1 MDQPGIKGAVM
12 TGNRYGRTNLWLV
25 LVVTIVFSTAGAG
38 FYHKL
43 SADSDETY
51 KGLKLF
57 SDVIE
62 LIQKNYVDP
71 VEPKDLIEKAIQ
83 GMVSSLDPHSALL
96 PPEAYDELRIDTEGK
111 FTGIG
116 IHVTMR
122 DGFVTVISPIEGT
135 PAFEAG
141 IKAMDKI
148 VKVDGVVTS
157 ELRDAVKRMRG
168 PKGTTVIITIIREA
182 VKEPLEFTLVR
193 DVIPIDSVKSVNLE
207 PGYGYVRITNFREQ
221 TTDDVTAALE
231 NLESSGSPLKGLV
244 LDLRD
249 NPGGI
254 LSQAISVSDLFI
266 EEGTLLTIKGR
277 LDKHNNVFKAHP
289 SNAPKSYPI
298 IILINGGSA
307 SASEIVAGA
316 LKDHQRALL
325 LGTQTFGKGSVQTV
339 ESLRDGYGIKFTIAR
354 YYTPSG
360 QSIQAT
366 GIVPDIIVLKKS
378 IDSSDT
384 PNPVDGLLKENDL
397 KNHLDAKPLNDTK
410 KQIDEPEND
419 LTQPN
424 AKLLENIQN
433 DNQVMRALEL
443 LISYDIFKNLTN
455 GK

>member
-1 MDQPGIKGAVM
+1 M
-12 TGNRYGRTNLWLV
+12 TGNRYGRTKLWLV
-25 LVVTIVFSTAGAG
+25 LVVTIVFSTAGTG
-38 FYHKL
+38 FYHRL

-51 KGLKLF
+51 KGLKIF
-57 SDVIE
+57 SDVLEI
-62 LIQKNYVDP
+62 IQKNYVDP

-83 GMVSSLDPHSALL
+83 GMVGSLDPHSALL
-96 PPEAYDELRIDTEGK
+96 PPEAYEELRIDTEGK

-122 DGFVTVISPIEGT
+122 DSFVTVVSPIEGT
-135 PAFEAG
+135 PAYEAG
-141 IKAMDKI
+141 VKAMDKI

-168 PKGTTVIITIIREA
+168 PKGTTVIITVVREA
-182 VKEPLEFTLVR
+182 VKKPIEFTLVR
-193 DVIPIDSVKSVNLE
+193 DVIPIESVKSVSIE
-207 PGYGYVRITNFREQ
+207 PGYGYVRITNFRDQ
-221 TTDDVTAALE
+221 TTDDVAEALE
-231 NLESSGSPLKGLV
+231 NFESGATLLKGLI

-266 EEGTLLTIKGR
+266 EEGTILTIKGR

-289 SNAPKSYPI
+289 SDAPRSYPI

-366 GIVPDIIVLKKS
+366 GIVPDIVVHKKS
-378 IDSSDT
+378 IDSNDA
-384 PNPVDGLLKENDL
+384 PNPVDGLLHEKDL
-397 KNHLDAKPLNDTK
+397 KNHLDAKPLKDTT
-410 KQIDEPEND
+410 KQIDGPEKN
-419 LTQPN
+419 LPQPN
-424 AKLLENIQN
+424 AMLLENIQN
-433 DNQVMRALEL
+433 DNQVMRALDL
-443 LISYDIFKNLTN
+443 LISYDIFKDLSN

>member
-1 MDQPGIKGAVM
+1 M
-12 TGNRYGRTNLWLV
+12 TGNRYGRTKLWLV

-51 KGLKLF
+51 KGLKVF

-62 LIQKNYVDP
+62 IIQKNYVDP
-71 VEPKDLIEKAIQ
+71 VEAKDLIEKAIQ

-96 PPEAYDELRIDTEGK
+96 PPEAYEELRIDTEGK

-122 DGFVTVISPIEGT
+122 DGFVTVVSPIEGT
-135 PAFEAG
+135 PAYNAG

-148 VKVDGVVTS
+148 VKVDGVVTA

-168 PKGTTVIITIIREA
+168 PKGTTVIITIVRETE
-182 VKEPLEFTLVR
+182 KEPIEFTLIR
-193 DVIPIDSVKSVNLE
+193 DVIPIESVKSVSLE
-207 PGYGYVRITNFREQ
+207 PGYGYIRITNFREQ
-221 TTDDVTAALE
+221 TTEDVVSALE
-231 NLESSGSPLKGLV
+231 KLESSDKPLIGLV
-244 LDLRD
+244 LDLRN

-254 LSQAISVSDLFI
+254 LSQAISVSDIFI
-266 EEGTLLTIKGR
+266 EEGTILTIKGR
-277 LDKHNNVFKAHP
+277 LDKHNNVFKAHSSEFP
-289 SNAPKSYPI
+289 RNYPI
-298 IILINGGSA
+298 IVLINGGSA

-366 GIVPDIIVLKKS
+366 GIVPDIIVNKKK
-378 IDSSDT
+378 IDNNDP
-384 PNPVDGLLKENDL
+384 PNPVDGLLKEKDLINHLESKPLKDTTQEVDTPDNDL
-397 KNHLDAKPLNDTK
+397 M
-410 KQIDEPEND
+410 
-419 LTQPN
+419 QPN
-424 AKLLENIQN
+424 AILLENIQN

-443 LISYDIFKNLTN
+443 LISYGIFKDLTN

>member
-1 MDQPGIKGAVM
+1 M
-12 TGNRYGRTNLWLV
+12 TDNRYGRTKLWLV
-25 LVVTIVFSTAGAG
+25 LVLSIVFSTAGAG

-51 KGLKLF
+51 KGLKVF

-62 LIQKNYVDP
+62 IIQKNYVDP
-71 VEPKDLIEKAIQ
+71 VEPKELIEKAIQ

-96 PPEAYDELRIDTEGK
+96 PPEAYEELRIDTEGK

-122 DGFVTVISPIEGT
+122 DNFVTVVSPIEGT
-135 PAFEAG
+135 PAYKAG
-141 IKAMDKI
+141 VKAMDKI

-168 PKGTTVIITIIREA
+168 PKGTKVVITIIRET
-182 VKEPLEFTLVR
+182 VKEPIDFALIR
-193 DVIPIDSVKSVNLE
+193 DVIPIESVKSVSLE

-221 TTDDVTAALE
+221 TTDDVEEALASFE
-231 NLESSGSPLKGLV
+231 NSATPLKGLV

-254 LSQAISVSDLFI
+254 LSQAISISDLFI
-266 EEGTLLTIKGR
+266 EEGTILTIKGR
-277 LDKHNNVFKAHP
+277 LDKHNNVFKAHTSKTP
-289 SNAPKSYPI
+289 RSYPI
-298 IILINGGSA
+298 IALINGGSA

-366 GIVPDIIVLKKS
+366 GVVPDIIVHKKNS
-378 IDSSDT
+378 VADDT
-384 PNPVDGLLKENDL
+384 PDPVDRLLKESDL
-397 KNHLDAKPLNDTK
+397 ENHLESKPLKETA
-410 KQIDEPEND
+410 KQVDKPEED
-419 LTQPN
+419 LPQPN
-424 AKLLENIQN
+424 AMLLENIQN

-443 LISYDIFKNLTN
+443 LISYDIFKDLAN

>member
-1 MDQPGIKGAVM
+1 M
-12 TGNRYGRTNLWLV
+12 TGNRYGRTKLWLV

-51 KGLKLF
+51 KGLKVF

-62 LIQKNYVDP
+62 IIQKNYVDP
-71 VEPKDLIEKAIQ
+71 VEAKVLIEKAIQ

-96 PPEAYDELRIDTEGK
+96 PPEAYEELRIDTEGK

-122 DGFVTVISPIEGT
+122 DGFVTVVSPIEGT
-135 PAFEAG
+135 PAYNAG

-148 VKVDGVVTS
+148 VKVDGVVTA

-168 PKGTTVIITIIREA
+168 PKGTTVIITIVRETE
-182 VKEPLEFTLVR
+182 KEPIEFTLIR
-193 DVIPIDSVKSVNLE
+193 DVIPIESVKSVSLE
-207 PGYGYVRITNFREQ
+207 PGYGYIRITNFREQ
-221 TTDDVTAALE
+221 TTEDVVSALE
-231 NLESSGSPLKGLV
+231 KLESSDKPLIGLV
-244 LDLRD
+244 LDLRN

-254 LSQAISVSDLFI
+254 LSQAISVSDIFI
-266 EEGTLLTIKGR
+266 EEGTILTIKGR
-277 LDKHNNVFKAHP
+277 LDKHNNVFKAHSSEFP
-289 SNAPKSYPI
+289 RNYPI

-366 GIVPDIIVLKKS
+366 GIVPDIIVNKKK
-378 IDSSDT
+378 IDNNDP
-384 PNPVDGLLKENDL
+384 PNPVDGLLKEKDL
-397 KNHLDAKPLNDTK
+397 KNHLESKPLKDTT
-410 KQIDEPEND
+410 QEVDTPDTD
-419 LTQPN
+419 LMQPN
-424 AKLLENIQN
+424 AMLLENIQN

-443 LISYDIFKNLTN
+443 LISYGIFKDLTN

>member
-1 MDQPGIKGAVM
+1 M
-12 TGNRYGRTNLWLV
+12 TGNRYGRTKLWLV

-38 FYHKL
+38 FYHRL

-51 KGLKLF
+51 KGLKIF
-57 SDVIE
+57 SDVLEI
-62 LIQKNYVDP
+62 IQKNYVDP
-71 VEPKDLIEKAIQ
+71 VEPKVLIEKAIQ
-83 GMVSSLDPHSALL
+83 GMVGSLDPHSALL
-96 PPEAYDELRIDTEGK
+96 PPEAYEELRIDTEGK

-122 DGFVTVISPIEGT
+122 DSFVTVVSPIEGT
-135 PAFEAG
+135 PAYEAG
-141 IKAMDKI
+141 VKAMDKI

-168 PKGTTVIITIIREA
+168 PKGTTVIITVVREA
-182 VKEPLEFTLVR
+182 VKKPIEFTLVR
-193 DVIPIDSVKSVNLE
+193 DVIPIESVKSVSIE
-207 PGYGYVRITNFREQ
+207 PGYGYVWITNFRDQ
-221 TTDDVTAALE
+221 TTDDVAEALK
-231 NLESSGSPLKGLV
+231 NLESGTTPLKGLV

-254 LSQAISVSDLFI
+254 LSQAISISDLFI
-266 EEGTLLTIKGR
+266 EEGTILTIKGR

-289 SNAPKSYPI
+289 SDTPKSYPI

-366 GIVPDIIVLKKS
+366 GIVPDIVVHKKS
-378 IDSSDT
+378 IDSNDA
-384 PNPVDGLLKENDL
+384 PNPVDKLLKEKDL
-397 KNHLDAKPLNDTK
+397 KNHLDAKPLKDTT
-410 KQIDEPEND
+410 KQIDEPEKN
-419 LTQPN
+419 LPQPN
-424 AKLLENIQN
+424 ALLLENIQN
-433 DNQVMRALEL
+433 DNHVMRALEI
-443 LISYDIFKNLTN
+443 LISYDIFKDLSN

>member
-1 MDQPGIKGAVM
+1 MI
-12 TGNRYGRTNLWLV
+12 GNRYGRTKLWLV

-51 KGLKLF
+51 KGLKVF

-62 LIQKNYVDP
+62 IIQKNYVDP
-71 VEPKDLIEKAIQ
+71 VKPKDLIEKAIQ

-96 PPEAYDELRIDTEGK
+96 PPEAYEELRIDTEGK

-122 DGFVTVISPIEGT
+122 DSFVTVVSPIEGT
-135 PAFEAG
+135 PAYKAG
-141 IKAMDKI
+141 VKAMDKI

-157 ELRDAVKRMRG
+157 DLRDAVKRMRG
-168 PKGTTVIITIIREA
+168 PKGTTVVITIIRKT
-182 VKEPLEFTLVR
+182 VKEPIDFTLIR
-193 DVIPIDSVKSVNLE
+193 DVIPIESVKSASLE
-207 PGYGYVRITNFREQ
+207 PGYGYVWITNFREQ
-221 TTDDVTAALE
+221 TTEDVAKALE
-231 NLESSGSPLKGLV
+231 SFENSATPLKGLV

-254 LSQAISVSDLFI
+254 LSQAISISDLFI
-266 EEGTLLTIKGR
+266 EEGTILTIKGR
-277 LDKHNNVFKAHP
+277 LDKHNKVFKAHA
-289 SNAPKSYPI
+289 SKTHRSYPI
-298 IILINGGSA
+298 IVLVNGGSA

-366 GIVPDIIVLKKS
+366 GVVPDIIVHKKD
-378 IDSSDT
+378 IITDDT
-384 PNPVDGLLKENDL
+384 PNPVDGLLKESDL
-397 KNHLDAKPLNDTK
+397 KNHLESKPLKDTTK
-410 KQIDEPEND
+410 HVDKPEED
-419 LTQPN
+419 LPQPN
-424 AKLLENIQN
+424 AMLLENIQN

-443 LISYDIFKNLTN
+443 LISYDIFKDLTN